1 MKTEGSKLEA
11 QQEQLDIPV
20 VMNSICPNCNIEMS
34 KHTLIDKQTIIGQ
47 LDREFGPRTE
57 TFQYSCKE
65 CGHYS
70 FKYCS

>member
-1 MKTEGSKLEA
+1 MKTDESKLEV
-11 QQEQLDIPV
+11 QTEQLDIPV

-34 KHTLIDKQTIIGQ
+34 KHTLIDKQTIVGY

-57 TFQYSCKE
+57 TFQYYCKE

-70 FKYCS
+70 YKYCT

>member
-1 MKTEGSKLEA
+1 MGNNDENADKKLN
-11 QQEQLDIPV
+11 ISV

-34 KHTLIDKQTIIGQ
+34 KHTLIDKQTIIGH
-47 LDREFGPRTE
+47 LDKEFGPRTE

-65 CGHYS
+65 CGHHS